1 MHDLRGLSRDEQ
13 TTCTPSATLI
23 RTFVDERDWDQFHTP
38 KNLAC
43 ALSVEAAELLEHFQ
57 WLQAGQRAELGEAK
71 LEQVRHEMADVLVYL
86 VRLADKLDVDLGAA
100 VQEKMALNRA
110 KYPADLVRG
119 DARKY
124 HEYKDQ
130 AG

>member
-1 MHDLRGLSRDEQ
+1 MNNNDLTTIRD
-13 TTCTPSATLI
+13 I
-23 RTFVDERDWDQFHTP
+23 VRTFVTERDWDQFHTP
-38 KNLAC
+38 KNLSS

-57 WLQAGQRAELGEAK
+57 WLHTGTADELGETR

-100 VQEKMALNRA
+100 VQEKMILNRA
-110 KYPADLVRG
+110 KYPADKVRG

-124 HEYKDQ
+124 DQ
-130 AG
+130 YPDE

>member
-1 MHDLRGLSRDEQ
+1 MSNDLHAIRD
-13 TTCTPSATLI
+13 SV

-43 ALSVEAAELLEHFQ
+43 ALSVEVAELLEHFQ
-57 WLQAGQRAELGEAK
+57 WLQAGEREELGEAK
-71 LEQVRHEMADVLVYL
+71 LEQVRHEMADVMVYL
-86 VRLADKLDVDLGAA
+86 VRIADKLGVDLGAA
-100 VQEKMALNRA
+100 VVEKMALNRA

-124 HEYKDQ
+124 NEYKQ
-130 AG
+130 AGSNE

>member
-1 MHDLRGLSRDEQ
+1 MSNDLHVIRE
-13 TTCTPSATLI
+13 TI

-43 ALSVEAAELLEHFQ
+43 ALSVEVAELLEHFQ
-57 WLQAGQRAELGEAK
+57 WLQAGQRDELGEAK
-71 LEQVRHEMADVLVYL
+71 LEQVRHEMADVMVYL

-100 VQEKMALNRA
+100 VIEKMALNRA
-110 KYPADLVRG
+110 KYPAELVRG

-124 HEYKDQ
+124 HEYREAKEK
-130 AG
+130 

>member
-1 MHDLRGLSRDEQ
+1 MNNNDLTTIRD
-13 TTCTPSATLI
+13 I
-23 RTFVDERDWDQFHTP
+23 VRTFVTERDWDQFHTP
-38 KNLAC
+38 KNLSS

-57 WLQAGQRAELGEAK
+57 WLHTGTADELGETR

-100 VQEKMALNRA
+100 VHEKMILNRA
-110 KYPADLVRG
+110 KYPADKVRG

-124 HEYKDQ
+124 DQ
-130 AG
+130 YPDAD

>member
-1 MHDLRGLSRDEQ
+1 MSNDLTVVRD
-13 TTCTPSATLI
+13 TV

-43 ALSVEAAELLEHFQ
+43 ALSVEVAELLEHFQ
-57 WLQAGQRAELGEAK
+57 WLQSGQREELGEAK
-71 LEQVRHEMADVLVYL
+71 LEQVRHEMADVMVYL

-100 VQEKMALNRA
+100 VIEKMALNRA
-110 KYPADLVRG
+110 KYPADQVRG

-124 HEYKDQ
+124 DEYKV
-130 AG
+130 